1 MRHER
6 RYFTWCK
13 DKTEDITPT
22 PRVRE
27 WLDSFLLNAELYTN
41 EDFARKRDTL
51 FNTLGIFKLAFRL
64 SEQYGNLSYTE
75 KIEERLHYVEKR
87 RLV

>member
-1 MRHER
+1 MKYER
-6 RYFTWCK
+6 KYFTWCK
-13 DKTEDITPT
+13 DNTQEEKPSRE
-22 PRVRE
+22 VRE

-41 EDFARKRDTL
+41 EEFARKRETL

-64 SEQYGNLSYTE
+64 SEQYGNLNYTK